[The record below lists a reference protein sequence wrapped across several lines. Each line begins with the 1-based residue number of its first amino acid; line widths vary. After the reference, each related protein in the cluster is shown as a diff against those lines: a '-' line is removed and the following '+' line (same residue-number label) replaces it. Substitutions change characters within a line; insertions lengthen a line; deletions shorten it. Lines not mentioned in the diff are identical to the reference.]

1 MRYSQSLAGKRF
13 LSCYCHATA
22 QVLSFFYPW
31 LKYNCTRVLKGWQGN
46 KGKVDA
52 QQVRC
57 GVYSLERKWDC
68 DTSYPARMLAH
79 LRAYKIPTHAYKL
92 LN

>member
-1 MRYSQSLAGKRF
+1 MPPSFLTYLLTYLTCATRNLAGKRC

-57 GVYSLERKWDC
+57 GVQSRKEVG
-68 DTSYPARMLAH
+68 L
-79 LRAYKIPTHAYKL
+79 
-92 LN
+92 